1 MSKTRIVKNGPSYT
15 ESAASK
21 AAYLRRLGYSA
32 RKQRSDAGK
41 KRK

>member
-1 MSKTRIVKNGPSYT
+1 MAKNRVIKNRPSYA
-15 ESAASK
+15 ESAGDK

>member
-1 MSKTRIVKNGPSYT
+1 MAKNRIVKNKPSYC
-15 ESAASK
+15 ESSGDK

-32 RKQRSDAGK
+32 RKQRSDAGT